1 MKARALLLAP
11 TLLAVSFVA
20 LAAERTAPPA
30 APEPPSS
37 HGRMW
42 RDPFIDRL
50 DALLQESRSE
60 RKRVVL
66 FVHGEEIAGVVQ
78 DLGPGWVILSNQPEQ
93 EILLRTGQVER
104 AEFR

>member
-1 MKARALLLAP
+1 MKTPSLMLAVLVGSSFIAWPAQAEDALAP
-11 TLLAVSFVA
+11 VAQPAPRLAQFY
-20 LAAERTAPPA
+20 
-30 APEPPSS
+30 
-37 HGRMW
+37 
-42 RDPFIDRL
+42 RDPFADRL

-66 FVHGEEIAGVVQ
+66 FVHGQEIAGVVL

-93 EILLRTGQVER
+93 QILLRTNQVER